1 MKYTGRAKRAFLF
14 MKYLR
19 HETKG
24 HSVDFSLA
32 SLEESG
38 SVPSTAYAF
47 TFKRE
52 QGCVG
57 RTDNDEEQTIFVN
70 NFIGLLLLYSYFVC
84 KYKSSDIF
92 LRYFFSQSFL
102 SEVDY
107 RFGTM
112 NINREREE
120 QNRGNK
126 LQAARG
132 TKRGKREKRPS
143 SPLPSLS
150 ILAR

>member
-1 MKYTGRAKRAFLF
+1 MMKYTGRVKRAFLF

-24 HSVDFSLA
+24 HSVAFSLA

-70 NFIGLLLLYSYFVC
+70 NFFGLLLLYSYFVC

-107 RFGTM
+107 RFVTVE
-112 NINREREE
+112 INRETEREQRE
-120 QNRGNK
+120 QAPGCSWNK
-126 LQAARG
+126 
-132 TKRGKREKRPS
+132 KREKRTKNANQTHVPT
-143 SPLPSLS
+143 LKH
-150 ILAR
+150 

>member
-1 MKYTGRAKRAFLF
+1 

-24 HSVDFSLA
+24 HSVAFSLA
-32 SLEESG
+32 SLDERG
-38 SVPSTAYAF
+38 TVPSTTYAF

-57 RTDNDEEQTIFVN
+57 RTDNDEEQTIFVKT
-70 NFIGLLLLYSYFVC
+70 FFGLLLLYSYFVC

-112 NINREREE
+112 NINR
-120 QNRGNK
+120 
-126 LQAARG
+126 
-132 TKRGKREKRPS
+132 
-143 SPLPSLS
+143 
-150 ILAR
+150 